1 MEQLNAFI
9 EKIES
14 DNELEAKIKA
24 LGEKANQPDEII
36 ALAAEYGFT
45 VTTDDIEQLKNC
57 AGCSGMNGAG
67 KNGELSEEALEAVAG
82 GGRTKNRYSSDCDNT
97 TRLRDECKGYHILG
111 GFLMPWC
118 DHYSEVGFP
127 PTLSCSKV
135 GWSVTLTLPPLHH

>member
-14 DNELEAKIKA
+14 DNELMAKVKA

-57 AGCSGMNGAG
+57 AGCNGMNGVG
-67 KNGELSEEALEAVAG
+67 KNRELSEEALETVAG
-82 GGRTKNRYSSDCDNT
+82 GGRTVNRYTSDCEINKGF
-97 TRLRDECKGYHILG
+97 RDECKGYHILG

-118 DHYSEVGFP
+118 DHFSEGGWPRV
-127 PTLSCSKV
+127 LSCSKV
-135 GWSVTLTLPPLHH
+135 GWSVTLK